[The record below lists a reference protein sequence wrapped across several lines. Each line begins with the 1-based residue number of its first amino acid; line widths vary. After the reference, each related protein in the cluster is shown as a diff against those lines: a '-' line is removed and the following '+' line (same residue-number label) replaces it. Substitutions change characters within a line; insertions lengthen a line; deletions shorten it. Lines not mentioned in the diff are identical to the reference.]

1 MRTASLHPLQAN
13 VFAVLLTALKITL
26 PLLLL
31 LYGIFHFS
39 TFHWAM
45 IGLVASGILAISFR
59 VTRMN
64 AASHIDATV
73 KPNVIHADGGTFR
86 EVEQSKVQKQARPV
100 VYDGGIVKHK
110 VSDSKSRS

>member
-1 MRTASLHPLQAN
+1 MRSASLHPLQAN
-13 VFAVLLTALKITL
+13 IFAVLLTALKIIL

-39 TFHWAM
+39 TFHWVM
-45 IGLVASGILAISFR
+45 IGLLASGILAISFR

-64 AASHIDATV
+64 ASPQINATV
-73 KPNVIHADGGTFR
+73 KPKVINSDGGTFR
-86 EVEQSKVQKQARPV
+86 QVEQPKPKKNARPV
-100 VYDGGIVKHK
+100 VYDGGIVKYK